1 MKFKGSSTLVSY
13 VDDKLEFTVDIIEE
27 VDGGLVS
34 DTKNGRITIKKSC
47 PSTTEKGLK
56 ICKNYIITITPE
68 GSKDFKNTVYVTKM
82 SLEKGLEL
90 ITYTLSGKNIGF
102 TLELTLPK
110 TFETD
115 FKLNDAYYIHWEETN

>member
-1 MKFKGSSTLVSY
+1 MKFKGSSTFVSY

-47 PSTTEKGLK
+47 PSTTEKELR
-56 ICKNYIITITPE
+56 ICKNYIITIAPE
-68 GSKDFKNTVYVTKM
+68 ESKDFKNTVYVTKM

-90 ITYTLSGKNIGF
+90 ITYTLSGKNIGY
-102 TLELTLPK
+102 TLELK
-110 TFETD
+110 
-115 FKLNDAYYIHWEETN
+115 ND